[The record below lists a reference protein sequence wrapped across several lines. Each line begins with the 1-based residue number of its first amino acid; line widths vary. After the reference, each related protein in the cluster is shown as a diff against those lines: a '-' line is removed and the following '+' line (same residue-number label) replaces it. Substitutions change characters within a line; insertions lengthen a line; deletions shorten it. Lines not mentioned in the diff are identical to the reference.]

1 MDYQS
6 RMTEKRP
13 DVSIYLIAR
22 DAAKAL
28 DFYVAGLGAEEI
40 VRWIDP
46 ENGKI
51 GHSEFRIGTQRLF
64 LADGYESMAALGV
77 QSPSVLGGTSVNL
90 WIEVADVPAA
100 QERAVKAGATLLVPV
115 ETMTVDEGRRCRIK
129 DPAGHVWTLA
139 GP

>member
-1 MDYQS
+1 
-6 RMTEKRP
+6 MTEKRP

-28 DFYVAGLGAEEI
+28 DFYVAGLGAVEI
-40 VRWIDP
+40 SRWIDP

-51 GHSEFRIGTQRLF
+51 GHSEFRVGAQRLF
-64 LADGYESMAALGV
+64 LAEEYPSMVALGV
-77 QSPSVLGGTSVNL
+77 KSPGALGGTSLNL

-100 QERAVKAGATLLVPV
+100 QERAVKAGARLLVPV
-115 ETMTVDEGRRCRIK
+115 ETMDVAEGRRCRIA
-129 DPAGHVWTLA
+129 DPVGHVWTLA

>member
-1 MDYQS
+1 
-6 RMTEKRP
+6 MTEKRP

-28 DFYVAGLGAEEI
+28 DFYVAGLGAKEI

-51 GHSEFRIGTQRLF
+51 GHSEFRIGSQHLF
-64 LADGYESMAALGV
+64 LADGYASMEALGV
-77 QSPSVLGGTSVNL
+77 KSPSVLGGTSVNL

-100 QERAVKAGATLLVPV
+100 QARAVKAGAKLLVSV
-115 ETMTVDEGRRCRIK
+115 ETMSVAEGRRCRIE

>member
-1 MDYQS
+1 
-6 RMTEKRP
+6 MTDKRP

-28 DFYVAGLGAEEI
+28 DFYVTGLGAVEI
-40 VRWIDP
+40 LRWIDP
-46 ENGKI
+46 ETGNI
-51 GHSEFRIGTQRLF
+51 GHSEFRIGSQRLF

-100 QERAVKAGATLLVPV
+100 QDRAVKAGAKLLVPV
-115 ETMTVDEGRRCRIK
+115 ETISVDEGRRCRIA

>member
-1 MDYQS
+1 
-6 RMTEKRP
+6 MTDKRP

-28 DFYVAGLGAEEI
+28 DFYVAGLGAVEI

-51 GHSEFRIGTQRLF
+51 GHSEFCIGSQHLF
-64 LADGYESMAALGV
+64 LADEYPSMDALGV
-77 QSPSVLGGTSVNL
+77 TSPSVLGGTSLTL
-90 WIEVADVPAA
+90 WVGVPDVVAA
-100 QERAVKAGATLLVPV
+100 QDRAVKAGAALLVPV
-115 ETMTVDEGRRCRIK
+115 EPMSVAEGRRCRIK
-129 DPAGHVWTLA
+129 DPAGHVWTLT

>member
-1 MDYQS
+1 
-6 RMTEKRP
+6 MTDKRP
-13 DVSIYLIAR
+13 DVSINLIAR

-28 DFYVAGLGAEEI
+28 DFYVAGFGAVEI
-40 VRWIDP
+40 TRWIDP

-51 GHSEFRIGTQRLF
+51 GHSEFRIGSQRLF
-64 LADGYESMAALGV
+64 LADDYPSMEAMGVKSPAA
-77 QSPSVLGGTSVNL
+77 LGGTSLNL

-100 QERAVKAGATLLVPV
+100 QERAVKAGATLLLPV

-129 DPAGHVWTLA
+129 DPAGHIWTLA

>member
-1 MDYQS
+1 V
-6 RMTEKRP
+6 TEKRP

-28 DFYVAGLGAEEI
+28 DFYVTGLGAVEI
-40 VRWIDP
+40 SRWIDP

-51 GHSEFRIGTQRLF
+51 GHSEFRIGSQNLF
-64 LADGYESMAALGV
+64 LADEYPSMVDLGV
-77 QSPSVLGGTSVNL
+77 KSPDTLGGTSLNL

-100 QERAVKAGATLLVPV
+100 QERAVKAGAQLLVPV
-115 ETMTVDEGRRCRIK
+115 ETMTVAEGRRCRIV
-129 DPAGHVWTLA
+129 DPVGHVWTLA